1 MEKFRILIVDDKGS
15 YRKLLKRAL
24 QRSFPTIVVEEATD
38 GRGALQK
45 VDAFLPDLIFM
56 DIQLLD
62 ENGLEL
68 TKKIKVTH
76 PDTIIFVITVHDT
89 PEYQES
95 AFQHGA
101 DCFLPKTSLDPR
113 GLEELVKLSHILSVK
128 FTGPE
133 TNVTP

>member
-1 MEKFRILIVDDKGS
+1 MQKFKILIVDDKGS
-15 YRKLLKRAL
+15 YRKLLKGAL
-24 QRSFPTIVVEEATD
+24 QRSFPTIAVEEAAN
-38 GRGALQK
+38 GCEALQK
-45 VDAFLPDLIFM
+45 VDDFLPGLILM
-56 DIQLLD
+56 DIQLPD

-68 TKKIKVTH
+68 TKKIKATH
-76 PDTIIFVITVHDT
+76 SNTIIFVITVHDT

-101 DCFLPKTSLDPR
+101 DCFLPKTSLDPM

-128 FTGPE
+128 FTSPE

>member
-1 MEKFRILIVDDKGS
+1 MQGVRILIVDDKGP
-15 YRKLLKRAL
+15 YRKLLKKVL

-45 VDAFLPDLIFM
+45 VDAFLPDLIFI
-56 DIQLLD
+56 DIQLPD
-62 ENGLEL
+62 ENDLEL
-68 TKKIKVTH
+68 TKKIKATH
-76 PDTIIFVITVHDT
+76 PNTIIFVITIHDT

-101 DCFLPKTSLDPR
+101 DCFLPKTSLDPM
-113 GLEELVKLSHILSVK
+113 GLEELVKFSHILSVK
-128 FTGPE
+128 FTRPE